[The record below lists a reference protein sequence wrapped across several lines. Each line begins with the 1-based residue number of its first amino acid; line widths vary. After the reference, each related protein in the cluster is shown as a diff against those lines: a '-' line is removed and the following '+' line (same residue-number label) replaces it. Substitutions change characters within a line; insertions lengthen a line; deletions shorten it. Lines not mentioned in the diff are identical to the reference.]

1 MRISSL
7 LGISPILLI
16 GSLSASTTSISPLI
30 CSDPGSTTA
39 SPSDSTIHANSC
51 TDFSYQFPNSPQPVN
66 GTNNWLYGYYPG
78 TTNPATFL
86 PMTQQV
92 TDQNGNFVGWW
103 AVQFNRYFTSLD
115 AFGGHPNGDFTD
127 LHTPPFCDQAQ
138 FQNCSP
144 NGGEDPR
151 SPNSPDSADQAAVR
165 RYVVPMGVG
174 STLVDITIQVQ
185 KDPRTT
191 NPSAHGTTEL
201 VILYSGGVAKTLITL
216 PDPVNFNPNLPGAP
230 PTPAGIPQPVL
241 TASADNVLVK
251 AGDVI
256 DFVMAPAIDP
266 NFNNL
271 SVDFS
276 AGTFEVDTIQSV
288 PEPGSWG
295 LAPTGLLLA
304 CLVRRRAHIERE
316 KTTLC
321 KIECRSSGW
330 TKRPVRSANEERGA
344 RDLISSF
351 PSSSEGHRE

>member
-1 MRISSL
+1 VRILPL

-16 GSLSASTTSISPLI
+16 GALSASTTPISPLI

-39 SPSDSTIHANSC
+39 SSSDTTIHADSC

-66 GTNNWLYGYYPG
+66 GTNNWLYGYYPNG
-78 TTNPATFL
+78 INPATFT

-92 TDQNGNFVGWW
+92 TDQNGNYLGFW

-115 AFGGHPNGDFTD
+115 AFGGHPNGVFTD
-127 LHTPPFCDQAQ
+127 LHIPPFCDQTQ

-144 NGGEDPR
+144 SGGLDPR
-151 SPNSPDSADQAAVR
+151 SPNSPDSADQSAVR
-165 RYVVPMGVG
+165 RYVVPVGVG

-191 NPSAHGTTEL
+191 NPSAHGTNEL
-201 VILYSGGVAKTLITL
+201 VILYRGGVATTLINL
-216 PDPVNFNPNLPGAP
+216 ADPVNFNPNLPGAP
-230 PTPAGIPQPVL
+230 PTPQGIPQPVL

-251 AGDVI
+251 PGDVI

-276 AGTFEVDTIQSV
+276 AGTFEVDKIQSV
-288 PEPGSWG
+288 PEPVTWG
-295 LAPTGLLLA
+295 LAAAGLLLA
-304 CLVRRRAHIERE
+304 CLARRAQVTRE
-316 KTTLC
+316 TTTLC
-321 KIECRSSGW
+321 KISSRYPRW
-330 TKRPVRSANEERGA
+330 VRRPRRNAKEDHGV
-344 RDLISSF
+344 RDLGSIF
-351 PSSSEGHRE
+351 TISSEGHLE